1 MAENDSLFELGIM
14 ARATWNLH
22 SLNNEGTVGNVSEP
36 RTVMLA
42 NGDKTDGVSG
52 EMLKHIHSYYV
63 WMRES
68 EKSNFCPACQNMHPQ
83 KADENPS
90 VTGVQTDK
98 SIPPDKKPKVA
109 MEKAI
114 VSCTLCDL
122 HGFLVQRPT
131 ISRSSTLEFGWVI
144 GIPGNTHRDIHMHA
158 RHWMG
163 GREVAEGG
171 EEVTTE
177 EAPERVARE
186 VAAQMIY
193 HRPTR
198 SGIYAVIS
206 VFQPWRIGLNEMDYT
221 YVIEESER
229 KRRFE
234 LGLEAYKA
242 TFVHPEGAMDTTRL
256 PHIEEFEG
264 AIIISKTNFP
274 APVISPLKDDYAKK
288 AENLAG
294 KMGLE
299 IIRFADIEQFC
310 EVLDKLKELHLWNLQ
325 MPTS

>member
-1 MAENDSLFELGIM
+1 MFDNGNLFELGIM

-42 NGDKTDGVSG
+42 NGDKTDGISG
-52 EMLKHIHSYYV
+52 EMIKHIHSYYV
-63 WMRES
+63 WMLES
-68 EKSNFCPACQNMHPQ
+68 DKARFCQACQKMHPQ
-83 KADENPS
+83 KADENLS
-90 VTGVQTDK
+90 VTGVQTDG
-98 SIPPDKKPKVA
+98 SIPA
-109 MEKAI
+109 QEKAKEAMKRAM

-144 GIPGNTHRDIHMHA
+144 GIPGNFHRDIHMHA

-163 GREVAEGG
+163 GREVPEAG
-171 EEVTTE
+171 EEAVTE
-177 EAPERVARE
+177 EVPERAARE

-206 VFQPWRIGLNEMDYT
+206 VFQPWRIGLNEMDYH
-221 YVIEESER
+221 YVIGENER
-229 KRRFE
+229 KHRCE
-234 LGLEAYKA
+234 LALEAYKA
-242 TFVHPEGAMDTTRL
+242 TFAHPEGAMDTTRL
-256 PHIEEFEG
+256 PHIENFEG

-274 APVISPLKDDYAKK
+274 APVLSPLQDDYVEK
-288 AENLAG
+288 ARNLAG
-294 KMGLE
+294 KMRLE
-299 IIRFADIEQFC
+299 IVPFADIEQFC
-310 EVLDKLKELHLWNLQ
+310 DAIDELRELQPWALQ
-325 MPTS
+325 MPTT

>member
-1 MAENDSLFELGIM
+1 MAENGSLFELGIM

-42 NGDKTDGVSG
+42 NGDKTDGISG
-52 EMLKHIHSYYV
+52 EMLKHIHSYFM
-63 WMRES
+63 WMLES
-68 EKSNFCPACQNMHPQ
+68 DKSHFCQACQNMHPQ
-83 KADENPS
+83 KADENPL
-90 VTGVQTDK
+90 VTGVQTDREI
-98 SIPPDKKPKVA
+98 SADKKPKVA

-163 GREVAEGG
+163 GREVPEGG
-171 EEVTTE
+171 EEVTE
-177 EAPERVARE
+177 EAPERVARK

-206 VFQPWRIGLNEMDYT
+206 VFQPWRIGLNEMDYH
-221 YVIEESER
+221 YVVGKNER
-229 KRRFE
+229 KRRCE
-234 LGLEAYKA
+234 LALEAYKA
-242 TFVHPEGAMDTTRL
+242 TFAHPEGAMDTTRL
-256 PHIEEFEG
+256 PHIENFEG

-274 APVISPLKDDYAKK
+274 APVLSPLQDDYAEK
-288 AENLAG
+288 ARNLAE
-294 KMGLE
+294 KMELE
-299 IIRFADIEQFC
+299 IVSFTNIEQFC
-310 EVLDKLKELHLWNLQ
+310 DAITELKELQPWTLQ